1 MPKSENVSNLL
12 NQDDQVE
19 VVIIKAK
26 PKYPNQF
33 YPPKAE
39 QTKIE
44 NTTKKIDKEKVN
56 EDWMEKD
63 LKNFQLEKLVEKE
76 NSMVI
81 D

>member
-33 YPPKAE
+33 YPPKSQ

-44 NTTKKIDKEKVN
+44 SISKKNEKHKEIS
-56 EDWMEKD
+56 E
-63 LKNFQLEKLVEKE
+63 
-76 NSMVI
+76 
-81 D
+81 

>member
-56 EDWMEKD
+56 ED
-63 LKNFQLEKLVEKE
+63 
-76 NSMVI
+76 
-81 D
+81 